1 MEILMLF
8 LGLIVGATVAWLW
21 VSAAMKRRLQ
31 VEEDR
36 AAGLNRE
43 LTTIKHENR
52 EVCSNV
58 TQQAREIQNHRD
70 LAVLLPELVKQ
81 IFSARSVNE
90 LADFVARAV
99 SMMTNTEKVAVFLSD
114 RTGRRLG
121 LVEARGLSD
130 VLQMP
135 LALNVGEGH
144 VGFSAETGRVF
155 SIEDLEKESTL
166 VRKHIEDSAIPGY
179 APELAAPMTSQGVL
193 YGVLCLNGIPKGS
206 NLVRERVRAI
216 AAIGAAASENI
227 RLLERFETAADLD
240 PDTALPGKS
249 QMRHRMDSELERVRR
264 FNSPLSIIELQLPQG
279 ASTDRLLAKE
289 VMRMCANQLKATM
302 RNIDTG
308 VRVARDRVM
317 LLLPGTNA
325 EGLVSVVARL
335 GVDLPGM
342 TNEEGDRIA
351 SVRMRFLTCEP
362 GEDLSVDP
370 VLQRLDLMEFREFSS

>member
-1 MEILMLF
+1 MLF

>member
-1 MEILMLF
+1 MLF

-90 LADFVARAV
+90 LADSVARAV

-144 VGFSAETGRVF
+144 VGFSAETGRGF

>member
-1 MEILMLF
+1 VEILMLF